1 MRGFFNLFPHS
12 ALSDCQTVLKLTE
25 GYNIEEVIERAK
37 QPNVV
42 IRSHQAYEDNNLA
55 KKLKFIWISDLKI
68 WAKVVKESDI
78 EELQKSA
85 PFKITIEKEISVEKI
100 WYN

>member
-1 MRGFFNLFPHS
+1 
-12 ALSDCQTVLKLTE
+12 
-25 GYNIEEVIERAK
+25 
-37 QPNVV
+37 
-42 IRSHQAYEDNNLA
+42 
-55 KKLKFIWISDLKI
+55 LKFIWISDLKI